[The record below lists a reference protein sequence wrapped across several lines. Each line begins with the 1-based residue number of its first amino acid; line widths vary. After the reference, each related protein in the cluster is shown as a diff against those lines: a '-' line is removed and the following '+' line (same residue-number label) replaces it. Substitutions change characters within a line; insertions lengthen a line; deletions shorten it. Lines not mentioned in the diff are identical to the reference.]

1 MITKKIV
8 LRLISLFM
16 SVLLLISFNSAC
28 ISSFISFA
36 EENTTAEDQATIDA
50 KNDQSSIIRAG
61 FWSGPQNDS
70 LIPPW
75 NYFHNAVQ
83 NHISDNNDDISK
95 EMTFDDKKRADLYKL
110 EDNGD
115 GTNTAYFW
123 EVKPGSYLN
132 PEKMN
137 EAKTQLNNY
146 VTNSPLDKKPQIT
159 GREIGGNEIGV
170 YRLKDMASFL
180 GVDSDLVPDV
190 KFDYFLDDS
199 GKYYVF
205 YANMG
210 NGIILYWFTKAGENN
225 GGNINPE
232 AIYKLFYWI
241 LMGKYLE
248 ALKNFMNNPDPPLT
262 PAPNP
267 GYEPD
272 PVLGFDP
279 EPEPAFSA
287 EKVLSAERGAGQK
300 KAKENLRNALK
311 GAGAFG
317 AGAAGTYVTV
327 RYIAPKLKE
336 LIIEVWA
343 TIVAYR
349 KAAKESESIAEMEG
363 ILTSCYAVI
372 EPIVINAKN
381 PKYIEVNSSSGF
393 HEALIDILIILDPGN
408 PYAIDEYIYTE
419 KKEEPNPNGVKGE
432 SPNYNK
438 ANNAN
443 PPRDPLIIHFSDT
456 EEIELSS
463 LDEGV
468 NFDLDK
474 NGFAEK
480 TAWIKN
486 NDGFLAIDLNQNGNI
501 DNGGELFGDQFIMPD
516 GNISSTG
523 FEALISLDE
532 DSNNKIDKNDT
543 VFEKLYVWFDNNRNG
558 LTDDNELKTLAELN
572 VSYIDLNYVPDN
584 SVHEETGV
592 RREDSSYVYFNNGNA
607 KKISEFWFPVNSTD
621 TTHDGVVTVGNVPS
635 IEQAIEEDE
644 SGYLLELCLAF
655 SSETDIAQ
663 KHYYL
668 NKILYFI
675 TDSENIDLNSRGGNI
690 DARNLHVIEQF
701 MGREFN
707 GVDGANPN
715 MNAANILIDIYSSIE
730 SIYYNYLNLNLS
742 FGGYRTVIYE
752 DTDDNGNKS
761 LELSLIDYVIDS
773 KIAEGDDDTD
783 VLIYDLGVYLKLY
796 DKENETNE
804 FDNYSEYFSSKSQHY
819 ADIVEFTKQ
828 TNTFIGTFNND
839 KYVGT
844 SKTDFIFGED
854 DDDSLYGSD
863 GDDHIYG
870 GYGNDILNGGS
881 GNDSYYFELF
891 HGNDIIYDADGDNK
905 IIFKDYLSIDDYD
918 ISISLNGSF
927 VFTNK
932 YSGETIS
939 LPDFLKNPLNYDF
952 IFDGES
958 QTIGGGESREV
969 IEGTDDDD
977 YLEAG
982 DGFNVFYG
990 GEGNDTI
997 EGGANIDFMFGGEG
1011 DDTLLGRNGVNVLFG
1026 NNGNDTIYDGDD
1038 GSYLNGG
1045 DDDDTLYG
1053 GGGADILDGGAGND
1067 YLQGDHG
1074 GDTYIF
1080 GRGYDTDTI
1089 NASSDLNTVIIHNYR
1104 ASSMINTRNA
1114 NNDLIIN
1121 FGSADSTDCLIIDHF
1136 FDYNSNRDFNFV
1148 FDDGTV
1154 LGQYDITA
1162 KYAPIYGTD
1171 SDDWLA
1177 IQNGDNGIIHG
1188 GAGNDGLSGGS
1199 GNDELYGEDGNDTLY
1214 GNDGNDILD
1223 GGLGNDILNG
1233 GNGIDTYIFAKGY
1246 GNDTINEWGSDH
1258 SIVKLTD
1265 INSDEVTITNQW
1277 GSNLVVSI
1285 DETEDMLI
1293 ISNFKWGQATYTFEF
1308 ADGAIA
1314 TINKDTWELEFIKL
1328 PDLNVDDAESDLIDD
1343 MNAIDDIAEDEI
1355 IESQND
1361 YENEC
1366 TDIEYTEQ

>member
-1 MITKKIV
+1 MITKKPV
-8 LRLISLFM
+8 LRLISLVM
-16 SVLLLISFNSAC
+16 SALLLISFNSAC
-28 ISSFISFA
+28 IPAFISFA
-36 EENTTAEDQATIDA
+36 EENTAAEDQATIDA
-50 KNDQSSIIRAG
+50 KNDQRSIIRAG
-61 FWSGPQNDS
+61 YWSGPINDKT
-70 LIPPW
+70 IPPW

-83 NHISDNNDDISK
+83 EHIKSEYKEFGIEK
-95 EMTFDDKKRADLYKL
+95 EMTFDDRKRADLYKL

-115 GTNTAYFW
+115 DTYTAYYW
-123 EVKPGSYLN
+123 EVKPGSYLS
-132 PEKMN
+132 PSKMN
-137 EAKTQLNNY
+137 NAKKQLNNY
-146 VTNSPLDKKPQIT
+146 LTKSPLNKNYKIT
-159 GREIGGNEIGV
+159 ENKIGGNEIGA

-180 GVDSDLVPDV
+180 GVDSNLVPDI

-199 GKYYVF
+199 GKYYVI

-210 NGIILYWFTKAGENN
+210 NGIILYWFTKAPKNN
-225 GGNINPE
+225 GGNVNLE

-248 ALKNFMNNPDPPLT
+248 NFKKYMNDPDPPSLPD

-272 PVLGFDP
+272 PILGFDP
-279 EPEPAFSA
+279 APEENAGYSSEPSFSYA
-287 EKVLSAERGAGQK
+287 KNRTKNGAWEKVT
-300 KAKENLRNALK
+300 K
-311 GAGAFG
+311 GAIL
-317 AGAAGTYVTV
+317 GAAVV
-327 RYIAPKLKE
+327 AIRLILPKLKGFKKMLE
-336 LIIEVWA
+336 TKWVVHEPNTGTNSISGPVAASVEIVYPIITQLIENA
-343 TIVAYR
+343 T
-349 KAAKESESIAEMEG
+349 
-363 ILTSCYAVI
+363 
-372 EPIVINAKN
+372 ND
-381 PKYIEVNSSSGF
+381 KYVEIQNSS
-393 HEALIDILIILDPGN
+393 ELLENMMEILIYLYPEN
-408 PYAIDEYIYTE
+408 PYAINDYIYAE
-419 KKEEPNPNGVKGE
+419 KEKEEEGAPDDIKNEG
-432 SPNYNK
+432 PNYNN

-463 LDEGV
+463 LDDGV

-480 TAWIKN
+480 TAWVKN
-486 NDGFLAIDLNQNGNI
+486 NDGFLAIDINRNGRI
-501 DNGGELFGDQFIMPD
+501 DNGGELFGDRFLMPD

-532 DSNNKIDKNDT
+532 DNNNKIDKNDT
-543 VFEKLYVWFDNNRNG
+543 VFERLCFWFDSNRNG
-558 LTDDNELKTLAELN
+558 LTDNDELKTLAELN
-572 VSYIDLNYVPDN
+572 ISYIDLNYVPDN
-584 SVHEETGV
+584 NVHEETGV
-592 RREDSSYVYFNNGNA
+592 RREDSSYVYFNNGKA
-607 KKISEFWFPVNSTD
+607 KKISEFWFPVNLTD

-635 IEQAIEEDE
+635 IEQAIKEDE
-644 SGYLLELCLAF
+644 SGYLLELCLTF

-663 KHYYL
+663 KRYYL
-668 NKILYFI
+668 KKILYFI
-675 TDSENIDLNSRGGNI
+675 TDSEDIDVNSRGGNI
-690 DARNLHVIEQF
+690 DARDLHVIEQF
-701 MGREFN
+701 MGREFD

-715 MNAANILIDIYSSIE
+715 INAANILSSIYSNIE
-730 SIYYNYLNLNLS
+730 NIYYNYLNLKLS
-742 FGGYRTVIYE
+742 FGGYRTTIYE
-752 DTDDNGNKS
+752 DIDDNGNKN

-773 KIAEGDDDTD
+773 KNAEGDDDTD

-796 DKENETNE
+796 DKKNVTNE
-804 FDNYSEYFSSKSQHY
+804 FDKYSEYYSSKSQHY
-819 ADIVEFTKQ
+819 ADIVELTTH
-828 TNTFIGTFNND
+828 TNTFIGTSKID

-870 GYGNDILNGGS
+870 RYGNDILNGGS

-891 HGNDIIYDADGDNK
+891 HGNDVIYDTEGYNK
-905 IIFKDYLSIDDYD
+905 LIFKDYLNPNYYD
-918 ISISLNGSF
+918 ISISLNGGF

-932 YSGETIS
+932 YTDETIS
-939 LPDFLKNPLNYDF
+939 LPDLLEHPLNYDF

-969 IEGTDDDD
+969 IEGTVDND
-977 YLEAG
+977 YLESG

-990 GEGNDTI
+990 GDGNDTLA
-997 EGGANIDFMFGGEG
+997 GGANIDFMFGEDG
-1011 DDTLLGRNGVNVLFG
+1011 DDLLLGRNGVNVLFG
-1026 NNGNDTIYDGDD
+1026 GAGNDTIYDGDD

-1045 DDDDTLYG
+1045 DGDDFLYG
-1053 GGGADILDGGAGND
+1053 GGGVDVLDGGAGND

-1089 NASSDLNTVIIHNYR
+1089 NASSDLNTIIINNYR

-1114 NNDLIIN
+1114 HNDLIIN
-1121 FGSADSTDCLIIDHF
+1121 FGAADSTDCLIIDHF

-1171 SDDWLA
+1171 GDDWLA

-1199 GNDELYGEDGNDTLY
+1199 GNDELYGENGDDTLY

-1223 GGLGNDILNG
+1223 GGAGNDILNG
-1233 GNGIDTYIFAKGY
+1233 GNGTDTYIFAKGY
-1246 GNDTINEWGSDH
+1246 GNDTINEWGNDS
-1258 SIVKLTD
+1258 SIVKLND
-1265 INSDEVTITNQW
+1265 INSDEVTITDQW
-1277 GSNLVVSI
+1277 SSNLAVSI
-1285 DETEDMLI
+1285 NGTEDMLI

-1314 TINKDTWELEFIKL
+1314 TVNKDTWELEFIKL
-1328 PDLNVDDAESDLIDD
+1328 PDSIKDDAESVLIDD
-1343 MNAIDDIAEDEI
+1343 TSAINDIAESET

-1361 YENEC
+1361 YESEY
-1366 TDIEYTEQ
+1366 TDIEYTE